1 MQDRGGQDRGGV
13 PAGYLAGAEASHL
26 ATQAGPGVI
35 YIHLRREI
43 EDERAGGHPP
53 RRMFIEL
60 ELGQAVRHWRD
71 LGELIRQA
79 GALEHP

>member
-1 MQDRGGQDRGGV
+1 MQDREQGPMD
-13 PAGYLAGAEASHL
+13 YLAGAEASHL

-43 EDERAGGHPP
+43 ESEQARGRPA

-79 GALEHP
+79 GALERPK

>member
-1 MQDRGGQDRGGV
+1 MPDRDGV
-13 PAGYLAGAEASHL
+13 PTDYLAGTEASHL

-43 EDERAGGHPP
+43 EAERASGRPP

-79 GALEHP
+79 GAMEQP

>member
-1 MQDRGGQDRGGV
+1 MQDREQGPMD
-13 PAGYLAGAEASHL
+13 YLAGAEASHL

-43 EDERAGGHPP
+43 EAEQARGRPA

-79 GALEHP
+79 GALERPK

>member
-1 MQDRGGQDRGGV
+1 MLDREQGPMD
-13 PAGYLAGAEASHL
+13 YLASTEASHL

-43 EDERAGGHPP
+43 ESEQAKGRPA

-60 ELGQAVRHWRD
+60 ELGQAIRHWCD

-79 GALEHP
+79 GALERPK

>member
-1 MQDRGGQDRGGV
+1 MQDREQGPMD
-13 PAGYLAGAEASHL
+13 YLAGAEASHL

-43 EDERAGGHPP
+43 EAERARGRPA

-79 GALEHP
+79 GALERPK

>member
-1 MQDRGGQDRGGV
+1 MQDREQV
-13 PAGYLAGAEASHL
+13 PLGYLAGTEASHL

-43 EDERAGGHPP
+43 EAEQAHGRPA

-71 LGELIRQA
+71 LGELIRLA
-79 GALEHP
+79 GALEQP

>member
-1 MQDRGGQDRGGV
+1 MQDRDGSPTD
-13 PAGYLAGAEASHL
+13 YLANVEASHL

-35 YIHLRREI
+35 YVHLRREL
-43 EDERAGGHPP
+43 ESEQGKGRPP

-71 LGELIRQA
+71 LGELIRAA
-79 GALEHP
+79 GALEHPR

>member
-1 MQDRGGQDRGGV
+1 ME
-13 PAGYLAGAEASHL
+13 YLAGAEASHL

-43 EDERAGGHPP
+43 EAEQAQGRPA

-71 LGELIRQA
+71 LGELIQQA
-79 GALEHP
+79 GALERPR

>member
-1 MQDRGGQDRGGV
+1 MQDRDQV
-13 PAGYLAGAEASHL
+13 PTDYLAGVEASHL

-35 YIHLRREI
+35 YIHLRRQI
-43 EDERAGGHPP
+43 EAEQVRGRPP

-60 ELGQAVRHWRD
+60 DLGQAVRHWRD

-79 GALEHP
+79 GALDRKR

>member
-1 MQDRGGQDRGGV
+1 MQDREQGPMD
-13 PAGYLAGAEASHL
+13 YLAGTEASHL

-43 EDERAGGHPP
+43 GAEQARGRPA

-79 GALEHP
+79 GALERPK

>member
-1 MQDRGGQDRGGV
+1 MQDGAQE
-13 PAGYLAGAEASHL
+13 PTSYLAGVEASHL

-35 YIHLRREI
+35 YIHLRREV
-43 EDERAGGHPP
+43 EAERARGRPA

-60 ELGQAVRHWRD
+60 ELGQAVRHWHD

-79 GALEHP
+79 GALEQTLRGK

>member
-1 MQDRGGQDRGGV
+1 MQDREQE
-13 PAGYLAGAEASHL
+13 PKGYLAGAEASHL

-43 EDERAGGHPP
+43 ETEQATGVPA

-60 ELGQAVRHWRD
+60 ELGQAVRHWHD
-71 LGELIRQA
+71 LGELIRRA
-79 GALEHP
+79 GALERQR

>member
-1 MQDRGGQDRGGV
+1 MRDEKEAPMD
-13 PAGYLAGAEASHL
+13 YLASVEASHL

-35 YIHLRREI
+35 YVHLRRVLES
-43 EDERAGGHPP
+43 EQAEGRPA

-79 GALEHP
+79 TAMEHAR

>member
-1 MQDRGGQDRGGV
+1 MQDRDRA
-13 PAGYLAGAEASHL
+13 PASYLAGTEASHL

-43 EDERAGGHPP
+43 EAEQARGRAP

-71 LGELIRQA
+71 LGELIRRA
-79 GALEHP
+79 GALERPD

>member
-1 MQDRGGQDRGGV
+1 MQDRDQV
-13 PAGYLAGAEASHL
+13 PSNCLAEAEASHL

-43 EDERAGGHPP
+43 EAEQARGRPL

-71 LGELIRQA
+71 LGELNRAA
-79 GALEHP
+79 GALERPG